1 MIQFFLVASG
11 GASGALLRFLINNI
25 FRSYL
30 YNSFYLTLFINVV
43 GSFLIGYVISLNL
56 IKNLSE
62 DLIKYFFIIGFLG
75 SFTTFSAFS
84 FEVVELIL
92 SQKIILASFYIFS
105 SIFLCIVAAYLGM
118 YINKIWLKLLKLRMV
133 FI

>member
-1 MIQFFLVASG
+1 MLHFFLVASG

-30 YNSFYLTLFINVV
+30 YNSFYITLFINIV
-43 GSFLIGYVISLNL
+43 GSFLIGYIISLNL

-92 SQKIILASFYIFS
+92 SQKIILASFYIFL

>member
-1 MIQFFLVASG
+1 MLHFFLVASG

-92 SQKIILASFYIFS
+92 SQKIILASFYIFL

-118 YINKIWLKLLKLRMV
+118 YINKI
-133 FI
+133 

>member
-1 MIQFFLVASG
+1 MLHFFLVASG

-92 SQKIILASFYIFS
+92 SQKIILASFYIFL

>member
-92 SQKIILASFYIFS
+92 SQKIILASFYIFL

>member
-1 MIQFFLVASG
+1 MLHFFLVASG

-30 YNSFYLTLFINVV
+30 YNSFYITLFINVV
-43 GSFLIGYVISLNL
+43 GSFLIGYIISLNL

-92 SQKIILASFYIFS
+92 SQKIILASFYIFL

>member
-1 MIQFFLVASG
+1 MLHFFLVASG

-30 YNSFYLTLFINVV
+30 YNSFYITLFINVV
-43 GSFLIGYVISLNL
+43 GSFLIGYIISLNV

-92 SQKIILASFYIFS
+92 SQKIILASFYIFL

>member
-1 MIQFFLVASG
+1 MLHFFLVASG

-30 YNSFYLTLFINVV
+30 YNSFYITLFINIV
-43 GSFLIGYVISLNL
+43 GSFLIGYIISLNL

-84 FEVVELIL
+84 FEVLELLQNNRFSL
-92 SQKIILASFYIFS
+92 SIIYIMLSLVLCVFAAFLGLNFHKII
-105 SIFLCIVAAYLGM
+105 
-118 YINKIWLKLLKLRMV
+118 N
-133 FI
+133 

>member
-92 SQKIILASFYIFS
+92 SQKIILASFYIFL

-118 YINKIWLKLLKLRMV
+118 YINKI
-133 FI
+133 